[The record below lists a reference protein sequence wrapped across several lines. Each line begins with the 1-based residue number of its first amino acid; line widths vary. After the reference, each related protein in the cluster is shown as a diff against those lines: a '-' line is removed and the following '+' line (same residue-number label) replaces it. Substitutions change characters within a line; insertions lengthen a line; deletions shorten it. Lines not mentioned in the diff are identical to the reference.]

1 MSSRLKEGL
10 RARKLTRMAF
20 APFPSRARRF
30 LDASRTGARMQRRAL
45 DTGSQS
51 ATVSAAESAVG
62 AKVPATL
69 RDPGGIRF
77 WIAVVLTGLC
87 AGLGAALLTLLF
99 DAAQELAWGAAGPS
113 ALFQAARQASPQRHI
128 GLLLAAG
135 LATSVS
141 QWLLTRLTSG
151 NSIDVTA
158 AIWFQA
164 GRMPAWRTLGT
175 AVLSIVIVA
184 MGVPLGR
191 EGAPKQFGVVFGNLF
206 SSLQKLSDEQRRL
219 VVAIGAGAGMA
230 AVYSVPLGGALFALE
245 VLRGA
250 LALRL
255 VVPALAAALIATTTA
270 GFIVPNAPL
279 YTVPLYPISPDVYLW
294 TVIAAPLIG
303 LWSVVFV
310 RAIAWAYRARP
321 SGWGRFI
328 APPIVLAVIGLV
340 SIVFPELL
348 GNGQDV
354 AQLLF
359 LHPLEPIVLA
369 ALVLVRPMATIAS
382 VASGAPG
389 GLFTPSLA
397 AGALA
402 GAGLGQLWLFV
413 HPGGDIGLYALLGAG
428 AMLAASTQGPIS
440 SLVLMMELTGQA
452 RAFALPMLTAIV
464 IATLTARLIEWRSV
478 YEARLTDEEV
488 AERLLAREPRGG

>member
-1 MSSRLKEGL
+1 
-10 RARKLTRMAF
+10 
-20 APFPSRARRF
+20 
-30 LDASRTGARMQRRAL
+30 
-45 DTGSQS
+45 
-51 ATVSAAESAVG
+51 
-62 AKVPATL
+62 
-69 RDPGGIRF
+69 
-77 WIAVVLTGLC
+77 
-87 AGLGAALLTLLF
+87 
-99 DAAQELAWGAAGPS
+99 
-113 ALFQAARQASPQRHI
+113 
-128 GLLLAAG
+128 
-135 LATSVS
+135 
-141 QWLLTRLTSG
+141 LTRLTSG

-158 AIWFQA
+158 AIWFRA
-164 GRMPAWRTLGT
+164 GRMPPWRTLGT

-206 SSLQKLSDEQRRL
+206 SSLETLSDEQRRL
-219 VVAIGAGAGMA
+219 IVAIGAGAGMA

-270 GFIVPNAPL
+270 SFIVPNAPL
-279 YTVPLYPISPDVYLW
+279 YSVPLYPISPDAYLW
-294 TVIAAPLIG
+294 AVIASPVIG
-303 LWSVVFV
+303 LWSVGFV
-310 RAIAWAYRARP
+310 RAIAWAYRVRP
-321 SGWGRFI
+321 SDWRRFI
-328 APPIVLAVIGLV
+328 APPLVLAVIGLI
-340 SIVFPELL
+340 SILFPELL
-348 GNGQDV
+348 GNGQGV

-359 LHPLEPIVLA
+359 LHPLEPVALA
-369 ALVLVRPMATIAS
+369 VLVFIRPLATIAS

-402 GAGLGQLWLFV
+402 GAALGQLWLTV

-428 AMLAASTQGPIS
+428 AMLAATTQGPIS

-452 RAFALPMLTAIV
+452 RAFALPMLTAII
-464 IATLTARLIEWRSV
+464 IATATARLIEWRSV

>member
-1 MSSRLKEGL
+1 MR
-10 RARKLTRMAF
+10 
-20 APFPSRARRF
+20 
-30 LDASRTGARMQRRAL
+30 RRAL
-45 DTGSQS
+45 DTGSKS
-51 ATVSAAESAVG
+51 APAGAVEPAAD

-69 RDPGGIRF
+69 RDPGAIRF

-113 ALFQAARQASPQRHI
+113 ELLEAARQASPQRHV
-128 GLLLAAG
+128 GLLLGAG
-135 LATSVS
+135 LAVSVS

-164 GRMPAWRTLGT
+164 GRMPAWRTLGS

-184 MGVPLGR
+184 MGAPLGR
-191 EGAPKQFGVVFGNLF
+191 EGAPKQFGAVFGNLF
-206 SSLQKLSDEQRRL
+206 STFRSCRTNSGASI
-219 VVAIGAGAGMA
+219 VAIGAGAGMA

-255 VVPALAAALIATTTA
+255 VIPALAAALIATTTA
-270 GFIVPNAPL
+270 SFVVPNAPL

-294 TVIAAPLIG
+294 TIIASPFIG

-310 RAIAWAYRARP
+310 RAIAWAYDARP
-321 SGWGRFI
+321 SGWRRFI
-328 APPIVLAVIGLV
+328 APPLVLAVVGLL

-359 LHPLEPIVLA
+359 LHPLEPVA
-369 ALVLVRPMATIAS
+369 PRGAGVRSADRDDRLGRERRARRP
-382 VASGAPG
+382 VH
-389 GLFTPSLA
+389 
-397 AGALA
+397 ALA
-402 GAGLGQLWLFV
+402 RRRRARGRRRW
-413 HPGGDIGLYALLGAG
+413 
-428 AMLAASTQGPIS
+428 ASCGSRFIREATSAFTRS
-440 SLVLMMELTGQA
+440 SAQA
-452 RAFALPMLTAIV
+452 RC
-464 IATLTARLIEWRSV
+464 WR
-478 YEARLTDEEV
+478 RP
-488 AERLLAREPRGG
+488 PRDRSPRWC

>member
-1 MSSRLKEGL
+1 M
-10 RARKLTRMAF
+10 
-20 APFPSRARRF
+20 
-30 LDASRTGARMQRRAL
+30 
-45 DTGSQS
+45 
-51 ATVSAAESAVG
+51 
-62 AKVPATL
+62 
-69 RDPGGIRF
+69 
-77 WIAVVLTGLC
+77 
-87 AGLGAALLTLLF
+87 
-99 DAAQELAWGAAGPS
+99 
-113 ALFQAARQASPQRHI
+113 
-128 GLLLAAG
+128 
-135 LATSVS
+135 
-141 QWLLTRLTSG
+141 
-151 NSIDVTA
+151 
-158 AIWFQA
+158 
-164 GRMPAWRTLGT
+164 
-175 AVLSIVIVA
+175 LSIVIVA
-184 MGVPLGR
+184 MGAPLGR

-219 VVAIGAGAGMA
+219 IVAIGAGAGMA

-270 GFIVPNAPL
+270 SFVVPNAPL

-294 TVIAAPLIG
+294 TVIASPFIG
-303 LWSVVFV
+303 LWSVAFV
-310 RAIAWAYRARP
+310 RAIAWAYRVRP
-321 SGWGRFI
+321 SDWRRFI
-328 APPIVLAVIGLV
+328 APPLVLAVIGLI

-359 LHPLEPIVLA
+359 LHPLEPVALA
-369 ALVLVRPMATIAS
+369 ALVFVRPIATVAS

-402 GAGLGQLWLFV
+402 GAALGQLWLWV

-452 RAFALPMLTAIV
+452 RAFALPMITAIV
-464 IATLTARLIEWRSV
+464 IATATARLIEWRSV

-488 AERLLAREPRGG
+488 AERLRRASRAAPERRCARRSAVGRSPLAASRCFIYCRTSLIESPRSSVIRILASSGDPSRMASRIPRCWCRRSSWIFEAPSQLSSNVHSSEVRMRPPRAVRK

>member
-1 MSSRLKEGL
+1 LE
-10 RARKLTRMAF
+10 
-20 APFPSRARRF
+20 
-30 LDASRTGARMQRRAL
+30 
-45 DTGSQS
+45 TGSETAPS
-51 ATVSAAESAVG
+51 NASEPAAS

-69 RDPGGIRF
+69 RDPGAIRF
-77 WIAVVLTGLC
+77 WIAIVLTGLC

-99 DAAQELAWGAAGPS
+99 DVAQDLAWDAADPS
-113 ALFQAARQASPQRHI
+113 ALLQAAWRASPQRHV

-255 VVPALAAALIATTTA
+255 VIPALAAALIATKTA
-270 GFIVPNAPL
+270 SFVIPNAPL
-279 YTVPLYPISPDVYLW
+279 CSVPAYSIPPGVYLW
-294 TVIAAPLIG
+294 TIIASPIIG
-303 LWSVVFV
+303 LWSVAFV
-310 RAIAWAYRARP
+310 RAIAWAYGARR
-321 SGWGRFI
+321 SDWRRFI
-328 APPIVLAVIGLV
+328 APPLVLVVIGLL

-348 GNGQDV
+348 SNGQDV
-354 AQLLF
+354 AQALF
-359 LHPLEPIVLA
+359 VHPLSPLFLA
-369 ALVLVRPMATIAS
+369 ALVFVRPIATISS

-402 GAGLGQLWLFV
+402 GAALGQLWLWV
-413 HPGGDIGLYALLGAG
+413 HPEGDIGLYALLGAG

-452 RAFALPMLTAIV
+452 RAFALPMLATIV
-464 IATLTARLIEWRSV
+464 IATATARLIEWRSV

-488 AERLLAREPRGG
+488 AQRLRAREPSGV

>member
-1 MSSRLKEGL
+1 ME
-10 RARKLTRMAF
+10 
-20 APFPSRARRF
+20 
-30 LDASRTGARMQRRAL
+30 
-45 DTGSQS
+45 TGSE
-51 ATVSAAESAVG
+51 TAASDAPEPAG
-62 AKVPATL
+62 DGKVPATL

-77 WIAVVLTGLC
+77 WIAIVLTGLC
-87 AGLGAALLTLLF
+87 AGLGAALLTVLF
-99 DAAQELAWGAAGPS
+99 DVAQEFAWGAAEPS
-113 ALFQAARQASPQRHI
+113 ALLQAAWRASPERHV

-135 LATSVS
+135 LATSAS

-151 NSIDVTA
+151 NSVDVTA

-270 GFIVPNAPL
+270 SFIVPNAPL

-294 TVIAAPLIG
+294 VVIASPFIG
-303 LWSVVFV
+303 LWSVAFV
-310 RAIAWAYRARP
+310 RAIAWAYRVRP
-321 SGWGRFI
+321 SDWRRFL
-328 APPIVLAVIGLV
+328 APPVVLAVIGLI

-348 GNGQDV
+348 GNGQNV

-359 LHPLEPIVLA
+359 LHPLEPVALA
-369 ALVLVRPMATIAS
+369 ALVFVRPIATIGS

-402 GAGLGQLWLFV
+402 GAALGSCGSGFIREAKSAFTRFWARARCWRR
-413 HPGGDIGLYALLGAG
+413 PRRDR
-428 AMLAASTQGPIS
+428 SRRWC
-440 SLVLMMELTGQA
+440 LMMELTGQA
-452 RAFALPMLTAIV
+452 RAFALPMIAAIV
-464 IATLTARLIEWRSV
+464 IATATARLLEWRSV

>member
-1 MSSRLKEGL
+1 
-10 RARKLTRMAF
+10 
-20 APFPSRARRF
+20 
-30 LDASRTGARMQRRAL
+30 LDR
-45 DTGSQS
+45 GSQS
-51 ATVSAAESAVG
+51 AALGAAELAAG

-69 RDPGGIRF
+69 RDPGAIPF

-113 ALFQAARQASPQRHI
+113 ELLQAARQASPQRHL
-128 GLLLAAG
+128 GLLLGAG
-135 LATSVS
+135 LAISVS

-175 AVLSIVIVA
+175 AVLSILIVA

-255 VVPALAAALIATTTA
+255 VVPALAAALIATETA
-270 GFIVPNAPL
+270 SFVVPNAPL

-294 TVIAAPLIG
+294 TVIASPFIG

-328 APPIVLAVIGLV
+328 APPLVLAVIGLV
-340 SIVFPELL
+340 SIVFPQLL

-359 LHPLEPIVLA
+359 LHPLAPVVLA

-452 RAFALPMLTAIV
+452 RAFALPMLAAIV

-488 AERLLAREPRGG
+488 AERLLAREPRGV

>member
-1 MSSRLKEGL
+1 VE
-10 RARKLTRMAF
+10 
-20 APFPSRARRF
+20 
-30 LDASRTGARMQRRAL
+30 
-45 DTGSQS
+45 TGSE
-51 ATVSAAESAVG
+51 AAALSAAERAGG

-69 RDPGGIRF
+69 RDPGAIRF
-77 WIAVVLTGLC
+77 WIAVVLTGIC

-99 DAAQELAWGAAGPS
+99 DATQDLAWGAASPS
-113 ALFQAARQASPQRHI
+113 ALFEAARQATPELHL
-128 GLLLAAG
+128 GLLLGAG
-135 LATSVS
+135 LATSFG
-141 QWLLTRLTSG
+141 QLALTRLASG
-151 NSIDVTA
+151 NSIDVTS

-164 GRMPAWRTLGT
+164 GRLPAWRTLGS
-175 AVLSIVIVA
+175 AVLSIVIVG
-184 MGVPLGR
+184 MGAPLGR
-191 EGAPKQFGVVFGNLF
+191 EGAPKQFGAVFGNLF
-206 SSLQKLSDEQRRL
+206 SSFQKLSDEQRRL
-219 VVAIGAGAGMA
+219 IVAIGSGAGMA

-255 VVPALAAALIATTTA
+255 VIPALAAALIATTTA
-270 GFIVPNAPL
+270 SFIVPNAPL
-279 YTVPLYPISPDVYLW
+279 YAVPAYPISPDVYLW
-294 TVIAAPLIG
+294 TIIASPIIG
-303 LWSVVFV
+303 LWSVAFV
-310 RAIAWAYRARP
+310 RAIAWAYGARP
-321 SGWGRFI
+321 SGWLRFI
-328 APPIVLAVIGLV
+328 APPVVLGAIGLV

-359 LHPLEPIVLA
+359 LHPLEPVVLA
-369 ALVLVRPMATIAS
+369 ALVFVRPIATVTS

-402 GAGLGQLWLFV
+402 GAALGQLWLWV

-440 SLVLMMELTGQA
+440 SLVLMMELTGHA
-452 RAFALPMLTAIV
+452 RAFALPMIAAIV
-464 IATLTARLIEWRSV
+464 LATATARLIEWRSV

-488 AERLLAREPRGG
+488 AERLRAREPRGL

>member
-1 MSSRLKEGL
+1 
-10 RARKLTRMAF
+10 
-20 APFPSRARRF
+20 
-30 LDASRTGARMQRRAL
+30 LDR
-45 DTGSQS
+45 GSQS
-51 ATVSAAESAVG
+51 AALGAVEPAVS

-69 RDPGGIRF
+69 RDPGAIPF

-99 DAAQELAWGAAGPS
+99 DAAQELAWGVTEPS
-113 ALFQAARQASPQRHI
+113 ALLQAARQASPQRHLA
-128 GLLLAAG
+128 LLLAAG
-135 LATSVS
+135 LAISVS

-164 GRMPAWRTLGT
+164 GRMPPWRTLGT

-184 MGVPLGR
+184 MGAPLGR

-206 SSLQKLSDEQRRL
+206 CNLQKLSDEQRRL
-219 VVAIGAGAGMA
+219 IVAIGAGAGMA

-255 VVPALAAALIATTTA
+255 VVPALAAALLATATA
-270 GFIVPNAPL
+270 SFVVPNAPL
-279 YTVPLYPISPDVYLW
+279 YSVPLYPISPDVYLW
-294 TVIAAPLIG
+294 TIIASPFIG

-310 RAIAWAYRARP
+310 RAIVWAYGARP
-321 SGWGRFI
+321 SGWRQYI
-328 APPIVLAVIGLV
+328 APPLVLGAIGLL

-354 AQLLF
+354 AHLLF
-359 LHPLEPIVLA
+359 LHPLEPVLLA
-369 ALVLVRPMATIAS
+369 ALVFVRPMATIVS
-382 VASGAPG
+382 VAGGAPG

-402 GAGLGQLWLFV
+402 GAALGELWLQI

-428 AMLAASTQGPIS
+428 GMLAATTQGPIS

-452 RAFALPMLTAIV
+452 RAFALPMLAAIV
-464 IATLTARLIEWRSV
+464 IATATARLIEWRSV

-488 AERLLAREPRGG
+488 EKRLLAREPRGG

>member
-1 MSSRLKEGL
+1 
-10 RARKLTRMAF
+10 
-20 APFPSRARRF
+20 
-30 LDASRTGARMQRRAL
+30 L
-45 DTGSQS
+45 DTGPES
-51 ATVSAAESAVG
+51 ATHGAADLAAG
-62 AKVPATL
+62 DRVPPTL
-69 RDPGGIRF
+69 RDPGAIRF
-77 WIAVVLTGLC
+77 WTAIVLTGLF

-99 DAAQELAWGAAGPS
+99 DVAQDLAWNAAEPS
-113 ALFQAARQASPQRHI
+113 ALLEAAWRASPERHL

-135 LATSVS
+135 LAVS
-141 QWLLTRLTSG
+141 LGQLALRRLTSG
-151 NSIDVTA
+151 NSIDVTS

-164 GRMPAWRTLGT
+164 GRLPAWRTLGS
-175 AVLSIVIVA
+175 AVLSIVIVG
-184 MGVPLGR
+184 MGAPLGR
-191 EGAPKQFGVVFGNLF
+191 EGAPKQFGAVFGNLF

-219 VVAIGAGAGMA
+219 IVAIGSGAGMA

-255 VVPALAAALIATTTA
+255 IIPALAAALIATTTA
-270 GFIVPNAPL
+270 SFVVPNAPL
-279 YTVPLYPISPDVYLW
+279 YSVPAYPISPDVYLW
-294 TVIAAPLIG
+294 MVIAAPIIG
-303 LWSVVFV
+303 LWSVAFV
-310 RAIAWAYRARP
+310 RAIAWAYDIRP

-328 APPIVLAVIGLV
+328 APPLVLAVIGLL

-359 LHPLEPIVLA
+359 LHPLEPVALA
-369 ALVLVRPMATIAS
+369 ALVFVRPLATIAS

-402 GAGLGQLWLFV
+402 GAALGELWLWV

-428 AMLAASTQGPIS
+428 AMLAATTQGPIS
-440 SLVLMMELTGQA
+440 SLVLMMELTGHA
-452 RAFALPMLTAIV
+452 RAFVPPMIAAIV
-464 IATLTARLIEWRSV
+464 LATVTARLIEWRSV
-478 YEARLTDEEV
+478 YEARLTDKEV
-488 AERLLAREPRGG
+488 AERLLAREPRGV

>member
-1 MSSRLKEGL
+1 MR
-10 RARKLTRMAF
+10 
-20 APFPSRARRF
+20 
-30 LDASRTGARMQRRAL
+30 RRAL
-45 DTGSQS
+45 DKGP
-51 ATVSAAESAVG
+51 AVEPAAG

-77 WIAVVLTGLC
+77 WTAVVLTGLC

-99 DAAQELAWGAAGPS
+99 DAAQELAWGASGPS
-113 ALFQAARQASPQRHI
+113 ALLEAARQASPQRHL
-128 GLLLAAG
+128 GLLLGAG
-135 LATSVS
+135 LAVSVS
-141 QWLLTRLTSG
+141 QWLFTRLTSG

-164 GRMPAWRTLGT
+164 GRMPPARTLGS

-184 MGVPLGR
+184 MGAPLGR

-255 VVPALAAALIATTTA
+255 VVPALAASLIATETA
-270 GFIVPNAPL
+270 SFVVPNAPL
-279 YTVPLYPISPDVYLW
+279 YSVPLYPISPDVYLW
-294 TVIAAPLIG
+294 TLIASPFIG

-310 RAIAWAYRARP
+310 RAIAWAYRVRP
-321 SGWGRFI
+321 TGWRRFI
-328 APPIVLAVIGLV
+328 APPLVLVVVGLV

-359 LHPLEPIVLA
+359 LHPLEPVVLA

-402 GAGLGQLWLFV
+402 GAALGALWV
-413 HPGGDIGLYALLGAG
+413 QIHPGGDIGLFALLGAG
-428 AMLAASTQGPIS
+428 AMLAATSQGPIS

-488 AERLLAREPRGG
+488 EKRLLAREPRGV

>member
-1 MSSRLKEGL
+1 L
-10 RARKLTRMAF
+10 A
-20 APFPSRARRF
+20 
-30 LDASRTGARMQRRAL
+30 
-45 DTGSQS
+45 TGSTT
-51 ATVSAAESAVG
+51 APAKAGEAAPS

-69 RDPGGIRF
+69 RDPGAVRF
-77 WIAVVLTGLC
+77 WIAIVLTGLC
-87 AGLGAALLTLLF
+87 AGVGAALLTLLF
-99 DAAQELAWGAAGPS
+99 DTAQALAWGAASPS
-113 ALFQAARQASPQRHI
+113 GLLQAAWQASPERHV

-135 LATSVS
+135 LATSLS
-141 QWLLTRLTSG
+141 LGLLNRLTSG

-164 GRMPAWRTLGT
+164 GRMPPLRTLGT

-206 SSLQKLSDEQRRL
+206 SSLQELSDEQRRL
-219 VVAIGAGAGMA
+219 IVAIGAGAGMA

-270 GFIVPNAPL
+270 SFIVPNAPL

-294 TVIAAPLIG
+294 VVIASPIIG
-303 LWSVVFV
+303 LWSVGFV
-310 RAIAWAYRARP
+310 RAIAWAYRVRASDWR
-321 SGWGRFI
+321 RFI
-328 APPIVLAVIGLV
+328 APPLVLAGIGVV
-340 SIVFPELL
+340 SILFPELL
-348 GNGQDV
+348 GNGQGV

-359 LHPLEPIVLA
+359 LHPLEPVALA
-369 ALVLVRPMATIAS
+369 VLVLIRPLATIGS

-402 GAGLGQLWLFV
+402 GAALGQLWLSV

-428 AMLAASTQGPIS
+428 AMLAATTQGPIS

-452 RAFALPMLTAIV
+452 RAFALPMITAIV
-464 IATLTARLIEWRSV
+464 IATATSRLIEWRSV